1 MHKTQDSFET
11 EPLPHVDFIPRSFGE
26 LLPETQELLDVAYE
40 KRNKAFTES
49 IGLFEEGE
57 LDAEELVAVMRGLID
72 AHDLLLVGII
82 TYGRYS
88 EIQIQRWEAEQA
100 AFFGHNPNFSLE
112 CNPILYNA
120 LNVEVL
126 RIASSTEARGKT
138 GLQILYEAKATIE
151 TIFGKGEA

>member
-1 MHKTQDSFET
+1 MSDTQYSFEA
-11 EPLPHVDFIPRSFGE
+11 EQLPPVNFIPRPFGD

-72 AHDLLLVGII
+72 AHDLLLVAII
-82 TYGRYS
+82 THGRYS
-88 EIQIQRWEAEQA
+88 EVQTQRWEAEQA
-100 AFFGHNPNFSLE
+100 AFFERNPNYCRE
-112 CNPILYNA
+112 CNPIIFNA
-120 LNVEVL
+120 LNAEVL
-126 RIASSTEARGKT
+126 RIAHSPEAQGKT